1 MGINQINEQYK
12 NVSAEIF
19 NISSDIDPTDK
30 NEVQSYI
37 QNKIDHPTG
46 LFAPFIKNNTQH
58 LSDNL
63 AFIIRYM
70 DKNGFF
76 KENGKINKLPQANKT
91 LAVNDL
97 VAMLQEGNMDLRRHN
112 VVA

>member
-1 MGINQINEQYK
+1 MEKHIQDKIN
-12 NVSAEIF
+12 
-19 NISSDIDPTDK
+19 
-30 NEVQSYI
+30 
-37 QNKIDHPTG
+37 HPTG
-46 LFAPFIKNNTQH
+46 KYQTFIENNRQH

-70 DKNGFF
+70 DTNGFF
-76 KENGKINKLPQANKT
+76 GKNGKISKLPAGNKT

-97 VAMLQEGNMDLRRHN
+97 IAMMQEGNMDLRRHN